1 MGGDET
7 SMFDGYGEQLKVQ
20 AQRLGFLVACPKGRE
35 TASMYRGSAEQD
47 VMDVL
52 AEVRRDYKVDRSR
65 IYLMGHSMGRIWHL
79 ERGHFAAGCFCRS
92 RSHLRRRQSG

>member
-1 MGGDET
+1 MGGDEN
-7 SMFDGYGEQLKVQ
+7 SMFDGYGEQLKVE

-65 IYLMGHSMGRIWHL
+65 IYLMGHSMGGYGTWSVAISRP
-79 ERGHFAAGCFCRS
+79 GCFCRS